1 MSQAVADRETLPFL
15 LRFSSLTSGRKE
27 PPSLTQ
33 TPTRRPSTRPARA
46 KLPKPRRGYPEW
58 LGYTPEIQRL
68 LR

>member
-1 MSQAVADRETLPFL
+1 MSQAVTDRETLPFL

-27 PPSLTQ
+27 LPSSTQPPIRT
-33 TPTRRPSTRPARA
+33 TSTRPARA